1 MANNLDDPIGVFKYT
16 WSVMYCMSVS
26 LAYAG
31 MGLGTVWG
39 EELAQK
45 MMRASRLPLGADR
58 ASARKSSQLL
68 PYSVPEVTLS
78 QPISGEVGSAPGH
91 PG

>member
-1 MANNLDDPIGVFKYT
+1 MLANNLDDPIGVFKYT

-45 MMRASRLPLGADR
+45 MMRAAGFRSVQTVHLPGNLLNCYHI
-58 ASARKSSQLL
+58 ASLK
-68 PYSVPEVTLS
+68 
-78 QPISGEVGSAPGH
+78 
-91 PG
+91 